1 MSDRKQSITKNHKT
15 TLRTKKLPIQKGIIE
30 YEGRILDINRDEL
43 VQKIKLVGGTL
54 KKKLV
59 LFKRSVFHLCNSTSG
74 YVRVRDEG
82 MIK

>member
-30 YEGRILDINRDEL
+30 YEGRVLDINRDEL

-54 KKKLV
+54 KKKI
-59 LFKRSVFHLCNSTSG
+59 S
-74 YVRVRDEG
+74 
-82 MIK
+82 II